1 MIYEVRQTTE
11 KKRLLFGTKKV
22 TKVFKFG
29 TLNSALLFALNEQIK
44 HIYVNIGEGITTIR
58 RPFKNYYSLEQFVK
72 VSKKN
77 PFFYLGVH
85 NYEKIDITKVYFYLV
100 NNNLNKLKKYKIQ

>member
-1 MIYEVRQTTE
+1 MIYEIRQTTE
-11 KKRLLFGTKKV
+11 KKRFLFGTKKV
-22 TKVFKFG
+22 TKSYEFKN
-29 TLNSALLFALNEQIK
+29 LNSALIFALNEQIK

-58 RPFKNYYSLEQFVK
+58 RPFRDYYNLEQFIK

-85 NYEKIDITKVYFYLV
+85 NYKKIDIAKVYFYLV
-100 NNNLNKLKKYKIQ
+100 QNNLSKLKKFN

>member
-1 MIYEVRQTTE
+1 MIYEVKQTTE

-22 TKVFKFG
+22 HKVYKFN
-29 TLNSALLFALNEQIK
+29 TLNKALIFCLNEQIDT
-44 HIYVNIGEGITTIR
+44 IIVNIGDGITTTR
-58 RPFKNYYSLEQFVK
+58 KPFRNYYSLDQFIK

-85 NYEKIDITKVYFYLV
+85 DYKKIDIEKVYFYLV
-100 NNNLNKLKKYKIQ
+100 QNNLSKLKKFN

>member
-1 MIYEVRQTTE
+1 MIYEVTQTTE

-22 TKVFKFG
+22 NKVYKFN
-29 TLNSALLFALNEQIK
+29 TLNKALIFCLNEQIK
-44 HIYVNIGEGITTIR
+44 IITCNIGEGITTKR
-58 RPFKNYYSLEQFVK
+58 KPFRVYYSLDQFIK

-85 NYEKIDITKVYFYLV
+85 DYKKVDIERIYFYLV
-100 NNNLNKLKKYKIQ
+100 QNNLSKLKKFK

>member
-1 MIYEVRQTTE
+1 MIYEVTQTQE

-22 TKVFKFG
+22 HKLYKFRS
-29 TLNSALLFALNEQIK
+29 LNSALLFCLNEQIDT
-44 HIYVNIGEGITTIR
+44 IIVNIGEGITTTR
-58 RPFKNYYSLEQFVK
+58 KPFKNYLSLDQFIK

-85 NYEKIDITKVYFYLV
+85 NYKKIDIEKVYFYLV
-100 NNNLNKLKKYKIQ
+100 NNNLSKLKKFN

>member
-22 TKVFKFG
+22 HKVYKFN
-29 TLNSALLFALNEQIK
+29 TLNSALIFCLNEQID
-44 HIYVNIGEGITTIR
+44 IITVNIGEDMTTIR
-58 RPFKNYYSLEQFVK
+58 RPFRDYYTLEQFIK

-85 NYEKIDITKVYFYLV
+85 NYKKVDIEKMYFYLIQ
-100 NNNLNKLKKYKIQ
+100 NNLSKLRKFN

>member
-1 MIYEVRQTTE
+1 MIYEVKQTTE

-22 TKVFKFG
+22 HKVYNFR
-29 TLNSALLFALNEQIK
+29 TLNSALIFALNEQIDT
-44 HIYVNIGEGITTIR
+44 INVNIGEGVTTYR
-58 RPFKNYYSLEQFVK
+58 KPFKNYFSLEQFIK

-85 NYEKIDITKVYFYLV
+85 NYKKIDIEKVYFYLV
-100 NNNLNKLKKYKIQ
+100 NNNLSKLKKFN

>member
-22 TKVFKFG
+22 TKAFEFR
-29 TLNSALLFALNEQIK
+29 TLNDALLFALNEQIK

-58 RPFKNYYSLEQFVK
+58 KPFRDYFSLEQFIK

-85 NYEKIDITKVYFYLV
+85 NYKKIDITKVYFYLV
-100 NNNLNKLKKYKIQ
+100 QNNLSKLRKFN

>member
-22 TKVFKFG
+22 HKVYKFN
-29 TLNSALLFALNEQIK
+29 TLNSALLFALNEQID
-44 HIYVNIGEGITTIR
+44 IITVNIGEGITTTR
-58 RPFKNYYSLEQFVK
+58 KPFKDYYNLDQFIK

-85 NYEKIDITKVYFYLV
+85 NYKKVDIERIYFYLV
-100 NNNLNKLKKYKIQ
+100 QNNLSKLKKFK

>member
-1 MIYEVRQTTE
+1 MIYEVTQTTE

-22 TKVFKFG
+22 YKVYKFN
-29 TLNSALLFALNEQIK
+29 TLNDALLFALNEQIK
-44 HIYVNIGEGITTIR
+44 IITVNIGEGITTTR
-58 RPFKNYYSLEQFVK
+58 KPFRDYYSLEQFIK

-85 NYEKIDITKVYFYLV
+85 NYKKIDIEKVYFYLV
-100 NNNLNKLKKYKIQ
+100 NNNLSKLRKFK

>member
-22 TKVFKFG
+22 LKVYEFK
-29 TLNSALLFALNEQIK
+29 TLNKALIFALNEQIK

-58 RPFKNYYSLEQFVK
+58 RPFRDYYSLEQFIK

-85 NYEKIDITKVYFYLV
+85 NYKKVDIAKVYFYLV
-100 NNNLNKLKKYKIQ
+100 QNNLSKLKKFS

>member
-1 MIYEVRQTTE
+1 MTYEVKQTTE

-22 TKVFKFG
+22 TKAFKFN
-29 TLNSALLFALNEQIK
+29 TLNAALLFALNEQIDT
-44 HIYVNIGEGITTIR
+44 ITVNIGQGMTTKR
-58 RPFKNYYSLEQFVK
+58 KPFRDYYSLEQFIK

-85 NYEKIDITKVYFYLV
+85 NYKKVDIERIYFYLV
-100 NNNLNKLKKYKIQ
+100 QNNLSKLKKFN

>member
-1 MIYEVRQTTE
+1 MIYEVTQTTE

-22 TKVFKFG
+22 TKLYKFR
-29 TLNSALLFALNEQIK
+29 TLNDALIFCLNEQIDT
-44 HIYVNIGEGITTIR
+44 ITVNIGEGITTKR
-58 RPFKNYYSLEQFVK
+58 KPLRDYYSLEQFIK

-85 NYEKIDITKVYFYLV
+85 NYKKVDIEKVYFYLV
-100 NNNLNKLKKYKIQ
+100 QNNLSKLKKF

>member
-22 TKVFKFG
+22 TKSFEFR
-29 TLNSALLFALNEQIK
+29 TLNSALLFALNEQID
-44 HIYVNIGEGITTIR
+44 IITVNIGEGITTKR
-58 RPFKNYYSLEQFVK
+58 KPFRDYYSLEQFIK

-85 NYEKIDITKVYFYLV
+85 NYKKVNIEKVYFYLV
-100 NNNLNKLKKYKIQ
+100 QNNLNKLKKFN

>member
-1 MIYEVRQTTE
+1 MIYEVTQTTE

-22 TKVFKFG
+22 NKVYKFN
-29 TLNSALLFALNEQIK
+29 TLNKALIFCLNEQIK
-44 HIYVNIGEGITTIR
+44 IITVNIGKGITTTR
-58 RPFKNYYSLEQFVK
+58 KPFWIYYSLEQFIK

-85 NYEKIDITKVYFYLV
+85 DYKKVDIERIYFYLV
-100 NNNLNKLKKYKIQ
+100 QNNLSKLKKFK

>member
-1 MIYEVRQTTE
+1 MIYELTQTTE

-22 TKVFKFG
+22 HKVYKFR
-29 TLNSALLFALNEQIK
+29 TLNSALIFALNEQIK
-44 HIYVNIGEGITTIR
+44 IITCNIGEGITTKR
-58 RPFKNYYSLEQFVK
+58 KPFRDYYSLDQFIK

-85 NYEKIDITKVYFYLV
+85 DYKKVDIERIYFYLV
-100 NNNLNKLKKYKIQ
+100 QNNLSKLRKFN

>member
-1 MIYEVRQTTE
+1 MIYEVKQTTE

-22 TKVFKFG
+22 HKVFKFKN
-29 TLNSALLFALNEQIK
+29 LNSALIFALNEQIK
-44 HIYVNIGEGITTIR
+44 IISVNIGEGITTTR
-58 RPFKNYYSLEQFVK
+58 KPFRDYYSLEQFIK

-85 NYEKIDITKVYFYLV
+85 NYKKVDIERIYFYLV
-100 NNNLNKLKKYKIQ
+100 QNNLSKLKKF

>member
-1 MIYEVRQTTE
+1 MIYQVTQTTE

-22 TKVFKFG
+22 HKVYKFN

-44 HIYVNIGEGITTIR
+44 IITVNIGEGITTTR
-58 RPFKNYYSLEQFVK
+58 KPFKDYYSLDQFIK

-85 NYEKIDITKVYFYLV
+85 NYKKVDIAKVYFYLV
-100 NNNLNKLKKYKIQ
+100 QNNLSKLKKFK

>member
-11 KKRLLFGTKKV
+11 KKRFLFGTKKV
-22 TKVFKFG
+22 TKAFKFN
-29 TLNSALLFALNEQIK
+29 TLNAALLFALNEQIK

-58 RPFKNYYSLEQFVK
+58 RPFRDYYSLEQFIK

-85 NYEKIDITKVYFYLV
+85 NYKKVDIERIYFYLV
-100 NNNLNKLKKYKIQ
+100 QNNLSKLKKFN

>member
-1 MIYEVRQTTE
+1 MYYEVTQTTE

-22 TKVFKFG
+22 NKVYKFR
-29 TLNSALLFALNEQIK
+29 TLNKALLFALNEQIDT
-44 HIYVNIGEGITTIR
+44 IIVNIGEGITTKR
-58 RPFKNYYSLEQFVK
+58 KPFRDYYSLEQFIK

-85 NYEKIDITKVYFYLV
+85 NYKKIDIEKVYFYLV
-100 NNNLNKLKKYKIQ
+100 NNNLSKLKKFN

>member
-11 KKRLLFGTKKV
+11 KKRFLFGTKKV
-22 TKVFKFG
+22 TKAYQFN
-29 TLNSALLFALNEQIK
+29 TLNKALLFALNEQID
-44 HIYVNIGEGITTIR
+44 IITVNIGESITTKR
-58 RPFKNYYSLEQFVK
+58 NPFRDYYSLEQFIK

-85 NYEKIDITKVYFYLV
+85 NYKKVDIERIYFYLV
-100 NNNLNKLKKYKIQ
+100 QNNLSKLKKFS

>member
-1 MIYEVRQTTE
+1 MIYEVTQTTE

-22 TKVFKFG
+22 NKVYKFN
-29 TLNSALLFALNEQIK
+29 TLNKALIFCLNEQIK
-44 HIYVNIGEGITTIR
+44 IITVNIGEGITTTR
-58 RPFKNYYSLEQFVK
+58 KPFRDYYNLDQFIK

-85 NYEKIDITKVYFYLV
+85 NYKKVDIAKVYFYLV
-100 NNNLNKLKKYKIQ
+100 QNNLSKLRRFK